1 MSRLRAV
8 NLCGSEDLLFY
19 VESDGGGRVASL
31 WVVLGSAL
39 GGLARYWLG
48 ALVAAWTGPSFPWG
62 TLLINVLG
70 SFVIGLFAAALGE
83 RGVFSDALRQSGQF
97 LDIVD
102 LRAFVMVGLCG
113 GFTTF
118 SAFSLQS
125 LELLQAGRF
134 GPALG
139 YMVGS
144 VLACLLAAWGGWAL
158 GRA

>member
-1 MSRLRAV
+1 M
-8 NLCGSEDLLFY
+8 
-19 VESDGGGRVASL
+19 ASL
-31 WVVLGSAL
+31 WVMLGSAL

-48 ALVAAWTGPSFPWG
+48 VGVAALTGPSFPWG
-62 TLLINVLG
+62 TLLINVIG

-83 RGVFSDALRQSGQF
+83 RGLFSGALGRGH
-97 LDIVD
+97 LDFVD

-118 SAFSLQS
+118 SSFSLQS
-125 LELLQAGRF
+125 LDLLQAGRA

-139 YMVGS
+139 YMAGS
-144 VLACLLAAWGGWAL
+144 VLACLLAVWGGWVL